1 MFASRFILP
10 VLAFTGLTAFAS
22 PIEIERRAAD
32 VSNVLDIVSALQ
44 GSTSSILPQLNTLVS
59 NGQAN
64 TATVTPLINQ
74 LVTSLNTAST
84 SFNSLGPVDAST
96 GGTQEDIAT
105 AFAPII
111 SEITIT
117 LAAVE
122 HAVPGLAPL
131 LATLG
136 IDFALDQVLLGLD
149 IVLHGVVH
157 LVAVLLV
164 DVGAIL
170 HNLAFVLTVATLG
183 L

>member
-1 MFASRFILP
+1 ILP
-10 VLAFTGLTAFAS
+10 ILAFTGLTAFAS
-22 PIEIERRAAD
+22 PIEIERHAAD
-32 VSNVLDIVSALQ
+32 VSNVLDIVSTLQ
-44 GSTSSILPQLNTLVS
+44 GSTSSILPQLNTLVL

-64 TATVTPLINQ
+64 TVTVTPLINQ

-84 SFNSLGPVDAST
+84 SFNSLGPIDAST
-96 GGTQEDIAT
+96 SGTQEDVAT

-111 SEITIT
+111 SMSCNYFFE
-117 LAAVE
+117 
-122 HAVPGLAPL
+122 VPGLAPL
-131 LATLG
+131 LTTLG

-157 LVAVLLV
+157 LISVLFI

-170 HNLAFVLTVATLG
+170 HNLAFILTVATLG